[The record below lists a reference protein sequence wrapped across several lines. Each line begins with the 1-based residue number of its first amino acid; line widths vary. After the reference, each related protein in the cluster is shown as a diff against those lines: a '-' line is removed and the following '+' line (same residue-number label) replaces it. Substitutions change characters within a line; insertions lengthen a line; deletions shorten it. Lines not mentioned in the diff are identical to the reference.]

1 MLFPYID
8 VFVDGGGN
16 SRAWVDRYLPKLPK
30 FHKVY
35 VFEPNP
41 KFHPSYN
48 QSKFT
53 LIKKAIWT
61 EDCRKPFYVS
71 KDERQ
76 VASSL
81 LSEKL
86 CKVDSEIIPYW
97 YDEPLEVECIDFS
110 RWIEDN
116 IKPYWNLTLKLDI
129 EGAEYD
135 VLSHMIEC
143 GTITRVKK
151 LFVEFH
157 LDTLPGKKDHHDK
170 LIGALTACGVEI
182 NHWD

>member
-1 MLFPYID
+1 MLFPTLE

-16 SRAWVDRYLPKLPK
+16 SRAWVERYMPNLPK
-30 FHKVY
+30 FDKIY

-41 KFHPSYN
+41 RFHPDYD
-48 QSKFT
+48 QSGFT

-61 EDCRKPFYVS
+61 EDCRKPFYIS

-81 LSEKL
+81 LREKL
-86 CKVDSEIIPYW
+86 CKVNSEIIPYW
-97 YDEPLEVECIDFS
+97 HDEPIEVECVDFS
-110 RWIEDN
+110 RWLEEN
-116 IKPYWNLTLKLDI
+116 IHPCHDLTLKLDI

-135 VLSHMIEC
+135 VLSHMIER
-143 GTITRVKK
+143 GTIKYVKK

-157 LDTLPGKKDHHDK
+157 LDTIQGKKSHHDK
-170 LIGALTACGVEI
+170 LLSTLAACGVEI